1 MYSEVYMN
9 FKKALALLLTF
20 AVALLALL
28 SFTAC
33 FAPEKP
39 DDNEPAGPQ
48 PEPTYPE
55 DDLPLDGLVLIRKN
69 VAQFKVVIAGG
80 AGSAGR
86 RAANNLVAT
95 LKSLGVEISDA
106 IEDKDAAAV
115 SDCEIIIGTG
125 VRNRPDACVVTAD
138 YLGEDGYTVKV
149 VGKRVIIAG
158 GTTNLT
164 RDTVNDFVKNNLG
177 ITDSTTALRN
187 KSISETLKVEVLTKY
202 ELDSLKIGAF
212 DISEFSI
219 VCDQNDDLVYSM
231 ATDLR
236 TDIRNLTGK
245 KLPFVD
251 ERDSDNISHKIV
263 LRTIPFSVD
272 SQGKRTYDDGFY
284 AYYKDGSLYIEC
296 EYTNA
301 FLDSYEQFFKE
312 YFSSKDGNVVIPVT
326 LDYSEHVSTVSYCVY
341 GGAAG
346 DGVTN
351 DFLAILKTHRY
362 ANKGGQKVIADPGK
376 VFYIGETGGA
386 EIPVMTDCDFG
397 TQVHLAGEKDAFGV
411 DTDDPKLYM
420 DEPNFIIDDTIPT
433 IYSYSGNPI
442 FKIARDDPA
451 FSLTIA
457 QLMEIG
463 LVEKT
468 YTDID
473 GVEKTVY
480 AKPDN
485 SVIVGE
491 GDTSIPWI
499 TNFTGGKRAMI
510 SLHNTKH
517 RDFIRFGANQNS
529 GNVRR
534 DIVIVDEDGN
544 IDESTPVVFDFTEI
558 SSINIIP
565 IDDTPITINGGHF
578 KTIANQALE
587 VVTHWLNGEQ
597 VTYNDY
603 RNVYHSYGRGFK
615 ISRANVTLTNIR
627 HKMEGEVNPIDSST
641 GNYATTGCGYPYYGF
656 FFFDTANSVDVIN
669 CDLTGHV
676 VYYEDKSQ
684 FSNSSGTASSS
695 VAMGTYDF
703 VVEYSNDISFDGLEM
718 RGTDIGD
725 GKYWGIMSSNGCK
738 NLHFNNCVISRI
750 DAHRGFWNVKIE
762 NTTIGQLFNVVGG
775 GTLEVI
781 NTQRRVG
788 DRFLRLRGD
797 YGSSFEGDIILKN
810 CLLDGFK
817 SYNSAKGGS
826 REKVRSVQT
835 GYIIYVD
842 AVDDAKKAKNENKV
856 LDPTVYYKWDFG
868 YDCYLPTTV
877 TIENFV
883 SRVTGSTYI
892 FNGVQNGHFN
902 TPGDESPY
910 VITQKI
916 NLIANSQNLPTFLKK
931 NENEECDTH
940 NLLTAPSGSDYSLI
954 RGVEVE
960 KISK

>member
-1 MYSEVYMN
+1 MPDLIFMREGYMK
-9 FKKALALLLTF
+9 FKKALVLLLTF
-20 AVALLALL
+20 AVAAFAFL

-33 FAPEKP
+33 TA
-39 DDNEPAGPQ
+39 
-48 PEPTYPE
+48 PE
-55 DDLPLDGLVLIRKN
+55 DDIPLDGLVLIRNN

-86 RAANNLVAT
+86 RAANNLVTT
-95 LKSLGVEISDA
+95 LKALGVEISDA
-106 IEDKDAAAV
+106 IEDKDATAV

-138 YLGEDGYTVKV
+138 YLGEEGYTVKV

-164 RDTVNDFVKNNLG
+164 RDTVNDFVKDNLG
-177 ITDSTTALRN
+177 ITDSTTDLRN
-187 KSISETLKVEVLTKY
+187 KSIPETLKVEVLTKY

-219 VCDQNDDLVYSM
+219 VCDQNDALVYPSM
-231 ATDLR
+231 ATTLR
-236 TDIRNLTGK
+236 TDIRKLIGK

-251 ERDSDNISHKIV
+251 ERNSDKISHKIV

-301 FLDSYEQFFKE
+301 FLDSYEKFFKE
-312 YFSSKDGNVVIPVT
+312 FFSSKKGDVVIPAT
-326 LDYSEHVSTVSYCVY
+326 LNYSEHVSTVSYCVY

-386 EIPVMTDCDFG
+386 EIPIMTDCDFG

-411 DTDDPKLYM
+411 ATDDPKLYM
-420 DEPNFIIDDTIPT
+420 DEPNFIIDDTIPA

-442 FKIARDDPA
+442 FKIARDNPA
-451 FSLTIA
+451 FSLTVA
-457 QLMEIG
+457 QLMELG
-463 LVEKT
+463 LVEKA
-468 YTDID
+468 YTDKD
-473 GVEKTVY
+473 GIERIVY

-499 TNFTGGKRAMI
+499 TNFTGGKRSMV
-510 SLHNTKH
+510 SFHNAKK
-517 RDFIRFGANQNS
+517 RDFIRFGANENS

-534 DIVIVDEDGN
+534 DFVIVDEDGN
-544 IDESTPVVFDFTEI
+544 IDESTPVVFDFTEL

-587 VVTHWLNGEQ
+587 VVTHRLNGKQ
-597 VTYNDY
+597 VTYDDY

-627 HKMEGEVNPIDSST
+627 HKIEGEADPIDRTT
-641 GNYATTGCGYPYYGF
+641 GKYATKGCGYPYYGF

-676 VYYEDKSQ
+676 VYYEDKSEH
-684 FSNSSGTASSS
+684 SNSSGTASSS

-738 NLHFNNCVISRI
+738 NLHFNNCIISRI

-788 DRFLRLRGD
+788 ERFLRLRGD
-797 YGSSFEGDIILKN
+797 YGSSFEGDIIIKN

-817 SYNSAKGGS
+817 SYTSAKGGS
-826 REKVRSVQT
+826 REKDRSIQT

-842 AVDDAKKAKNENKV
+842 AVDSAKKAKNEDKV

-883 SRVTGSTYI
+883 SRVKGSTYI
-892 FNGVQNGHFN
+892 FNKVQNGHFN
-902 TPGDESPY
+902 TDGDESPY
-910 VITQKI
+910 GITQKI

-960 KISK
+960 KTSE